1 MRNGKT
7 IAEIQAAKRR
17 TRRRFSFTLNMTPMM
32 DVMFNLLVFFIVTAS
47 FTTPE
52 GLLEAKLPRST
63 GIAAQAMAVPVVP
76 IKIFLEPSGSEDS
89 PLIRVST
96 SLHPDAAS
104 LRLVQ
109 SFDQLYSLLNEMQSR
124 PGINEKTPVIIAAK
138 PAVTWNQVVSAYN
151 ASIRARYKNV
161 VFAGY

>member
-1 MRNGKT
+1 MKEEKSVT
-7 IAEIQAAKRR
+7 EIYKSKRR

-47 FTTPE
+47 FTMPE

-63 GIAAQAMAVPVVP
+63 GIAAQTLAIPLVP
-76 IKIFLEPSGSEDS
+76 IKIFLEPSGSEKLS
-89 PLIRVST
+89 LIRVST

-104 LRLVQ
+104 LTLVQ
-109 SFDQLYSLLNEMQSR
+109 NFDQLFSLLEEMKSR
-124 PGINEKTPVIIAAK
+124 PGITEKTPVIIAAK
-138 PAVTWNQVVSAYN
+138 PEVTWNEVVEAYN
-151 ASIRARYKNV
+151 VSIRARYKNV